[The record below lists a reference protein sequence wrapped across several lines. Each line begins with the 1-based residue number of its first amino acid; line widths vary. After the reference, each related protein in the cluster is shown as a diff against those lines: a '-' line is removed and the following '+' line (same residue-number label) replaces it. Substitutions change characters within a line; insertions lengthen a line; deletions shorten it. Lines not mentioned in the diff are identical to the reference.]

1 LILYVAAGAVTEA
14 LGALRKNKQPDTAA
28 LFLLACHEIYTKHL
42 SSTSAPTRRSEVV
55 DKSEEHGEASEEQV
69 KKMKINFP
77 GRSVDEED
85 IATVSEFF
93 GQYQR
98 KLIHLCMDTAHSI
111 E

>member
-1 LILYVAAGAVTEA
+1 MTEA
-14 LGALRKNKQPDTAA
+14 LGALRKDKQPDTAA

-42 SSTSAPTRRSEVV
+42 SITSAASTQSEVERSE
-55 DKSEEHGEASEEQV
+55 EENAESEEQED
-69 KKMKINFP
+69 KNKIIFL
-77 GRSVDEED
+77 GRNVEEED

-98 KLIHLCMDTAHSI
+98 KLIHLCMDTVHSI

>member
-1 LILYVAAGAVTEA
+1 MTEA

-42 SSTSAPTRRSEVV
+42 SSTSAPTTRSEVV
-55 DKSEEHGEASEEQV
+55 DKSEEKNGDESEEQV
-69 KKMKINFP
+69 DKMKIDFP
-77 GRSVDEED
+77 GRNVDEED
-85 IATVSEFF
+85 IATVGEFF

-98 KLIHLCMDTAHSI
+98 KLIHLCMDTVHSI

>member
-1 LILYVAAGAVTEA
+1 MTEA
-14 LGALRKNKQPDTAA
+14 LAALRKSKQPDTAA

-42 SSTSAPTRRSEVV
+42 SSTSSPETEPEVV
-55 DKSEEHGEASEEQV
+55 DGSEVENAKESEEQEV
-69 KKMKINFP
+69 KMKINFP
-77 GRSVDEED
+77 GKNVEKED

-98 KLIHLCMDTAHSI
+98 ELIHLCMDTVHSI